1 MGVRGQQRH
10 DRDDPAV
17 RENAPQALS
26 IVSTRTFPN
35 KAGISQRERGGGG
48 GGRGLLGVSNFF
60 AIIVV
65 IIWAPGRRFV
75 SHIAQTR
82 QLTSTKKKKLK
93 KKQYHFSTAAVSSNA
108 ARTIRKIRLI

>member
-48 GGRGLLGVSNFF
+48 GKRFTWRIQLFRYYCCYYLGSRQAVRVAHRPDS
-60 AIIVV
+60 AIDVD
-65 IIWAPGRRFV
+65 
-75 SHIAQTR
+75 Q
-82 QLTSTKKKKLK
+82 KKKIK
-93 KKQYHFSTAAVSSNA
+93 KKAVSLFHSGCQQQCRENHP
-108 ARTIRKIRLI
+108 